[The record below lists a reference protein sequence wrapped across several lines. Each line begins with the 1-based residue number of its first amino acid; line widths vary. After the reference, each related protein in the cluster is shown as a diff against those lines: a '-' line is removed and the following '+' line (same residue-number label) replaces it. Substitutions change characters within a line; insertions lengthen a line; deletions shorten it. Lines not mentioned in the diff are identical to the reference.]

1 MLQIPWV
8 GESAAPSQGQL
19 PLWTN
24 PPWHPNHCCSQALP
38 VGHLHLHVGS
48 SAWQHTLVMSHES
61 LLMAQIRRS
70 PVEYGESTLLYKVS
84 CIHFRWVL
92 FAGVLNHQ
100 QGSTWRVNLLPQLK
114 LMRRFGAVN
123 GGLIC
128 IHIRST
134 LSLRRTSCHWRQG
147 YELTWSGGCVRK
159 PSEAVSW
166 HCWRRKPFLAWSCSL
181 EKGWVL
187 QECPSSTSKSSS
199 RIWERPF
206 KMVFKSWFIIVGIWG
221 TPPKATP
228 PINKASLTGY

>member
-1 MLQIPWV
+1 MKWPLSKGISGRINPLV
-8 GESAAPSQGQL
+8 KPSSRNYL
-19 PLWTN
+19 
-24 PPWHPNHCCSQALP
+24 ALP
-38 VGHLHLHVGS
+38 
-48 SAWQHTLVMSHES
+48 
-61 LLMAQIRRS
+61 LMAQIRRS

-187 QECPSSTSKSSS
+187 QECPSS
-199 RIWERPF
+199 
-206 KMVFKSWFIIVGIWG
+206 
-221 TPPKATP
+221 ATLHDGP
-228 PINKASLTGY
+228 RSQSLDP